1 MNKISEEVKKEKL
14 IEYSNRGNFW
24 TNQVM
29 TQFGYSINFFLTI
42 GIALIGFIVS
52 KRDNFNKINFLE
64 TNIDWKLL
72 FYFISLLLVLIS
84 IIFGSISVLSRLYDL
99 RITRHILIVRKK
111 AMKKIPR
118 YLPEETIEVKN
129 KFLNVF
135 NLKIEYIV
143 DNDYDIK
150 NIELLQSKFKALK
163 TQSIT
168 LGNISWKSHKRQILF
183 LMFSVVIFGVIIV
196 IK

>member
-1 MNKISEEVKKEKL
+1 MNTISEEEKKEKL

-52 KRDNFNKINFLE
+52 NRDNFNKINFVE

-72 FYFISLLLVLIS
+72 LYFISLLLVLIS

-111 AMKKIPR
+111 PMKKIPK
-118 YLPEETIEVKN
+118 YLSEETIEIKN
-129 KFLNVF
+129 EFLNVF

-163 TQSIT
+163 TQSVT

-183 LMFSVVIFGVIIV
+183 LMFSLVIFGAIIV

>member
-1 MNKISEEVKKEKL
+1 MNKISEEEKKEKL

-52 KRDNFNKINFLE
+52 KRDNFNKINFVA
-64 TNIDWKLL
+64 TNFDWKLL

-111 AMKKIPR
+111 AMKKIPS
-118 YLPEETIEVKN
+118 YLSEETIEVKN

-135 NLKIEYIV
+135 NFQIDYIV

-150 NIELLQSKFKALK
+150 NIELLQSKFKTLK

-183 LMFSVVIFGVIIV
+183 LMFSVVIFGVIMV